1 MFLQMP
7 AVSIRLLLGSDNVER
22 WSDQRIWDAALL
34 NIEVVISTHAV
45 LADALTHSFVKIEEL
60 KLIIYDEGKVL
71 AAALNHHIADGNSP
85 LVYRQASRKSDNA
98 RFLPSYAQIKGSSGS
113 TEYIGLEC

>member
-1 MFLQMP
+1 MP

-22 WSDQRIWDAALL
+22 WSDQRIWDAALS
-34 NIEVVISTHAV
+34 NIKVVISTHAV

-71 AAALNHHIADGNSP
+71 AAALNDNIAHGSSP
-85 LVYRQASRKSDNA
+85 LVYTQPSRKSDNA
-98 RFLPSYAQIKGSSGS
+98 RFLPSYAQIEGSTGS